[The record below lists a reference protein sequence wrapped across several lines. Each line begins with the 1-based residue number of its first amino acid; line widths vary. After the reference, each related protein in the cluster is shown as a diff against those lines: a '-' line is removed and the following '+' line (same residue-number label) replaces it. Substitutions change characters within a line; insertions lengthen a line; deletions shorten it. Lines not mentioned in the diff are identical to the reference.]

1 MLDALGFLTVV
12 GRTRPPTARALV
24 WFGPTGAVIGAAL
37 GLLWWGTANAW
48 PAPVAAAIV
57 VAADLAVTGM
67 LHIDGLADAADGL
80 LPHLERGRRLAV
92 MATPDVGAFGVA
104 AVALALLM
112 RFAGLATMAPNGW
125 HGVAFLA
132 GVWCAARTLMAVT
145 ACVTPYARDVG
156 LANAFLGGR
165 AAAPL
170 ALGLPLTALVA
181 ARGIGSVVAVL
192 AGLAAGVLV
201 VVLAQRRIGGF
212 TGDVLGA
219 AGVVT
224 ETVALV
230 VASARW

>member
-1 MLDALGFLTVV
+1 MLDALGFLTVI
-12 GRTRPPTARALV
+12 GRSRTPTPGSLA
-24 WFGPTGAVIGAAL
+24 WFGPTGAVLGAVL
-37 GLLWWGTANAW
+37 GLLWWGSTNVW
-48 PAPVAAAIV
+48 PAAVAGAIV

-80 LPHLERGRRLAV
+80 LAHLDRQRRLAV

-104 AVALALLM
+104 TVVAVLLL
-112 RFAGLATMAPNGW
+112 RFAALATMAPDGW
-125 HGVAFLA
+125 HAVAFLA

-145 ACVTPYARDVG
+145 G
-156 LANAFLGGR
+156 LANAFLGGGV
-165 AAAPL
+165 AAPL
-170 ALGLPLTALVA
+170 VLGVPLTALA
-181 ARGIGSVVAVL
+181 AVRGVGGVVAVL

-201 VVLAQRRIGGF
+201 VILAQRRIGGF

-219 AGVVT
+219 AGIVT

>member
-12 GRTRPPTARALV
+12 GRTRPPTARALA
-24 WFGPTGAVIGAAL
+24 WFGPVGAAIGAAL
-37 GLLWWGTANAW
+37 GLLWWGAADAW

-67 LHIDGLADAADGL
+67 LHVDGLADAADGL
-80 LPHLERGRRLAV
+80 LPHLERERRLAV

-104 AVALALLM
+104 AVAGALLL
-112 RFAGLATMAPNGW
+112 RFAALATMTPQGW

-132 GVWCAARTLMAVT
+132 GAWCAARTLMAVT
-145 ACVTPYARDVG
+145 ACTLPYAREVG
-156 LANAFLGGR
+156 LAHAFLGGHP
-165 AAAPL
+165 AAPL
-170 ALGLPLTALVA
+170 VLGVPLTALVA
-181 ARGIGSVVAVL
+181 ARGIGGVVAVL
-192 AGLAAGVLV
+192 AGLAGGTLV
-201 VVLAQRRIGGF
+201 VLLARRRIGGF